1 MATPLCT
8 GTLLG
13 VYLQAAV
20 FGFTYTCVMACMVVS
35 VNAMVPARVSTRS
48 WSIVA
53 FFGWIGIAWAVIP
66 EACCSTSPADSPLLS
81 RH

>member
-1 MATPLCT
+1 
-8 GTLLG
+8 
-13 VYLQAAV
+13 
-20 FGFTYTCVMACMVVS
+20 MVVS